1 MPVAFSACVVPRAN
15 EAFAGV
21 TAIETSVGGTV
32 RLVEPEIAPKVAAM
46 DVLPATNP
54 LASPAALIEATP
66 EVEELHATLPVRF
79 WVLLSEYVPVAT
91 NCSVAPAVTEEFA
104 GVTAIETR
112 LAAVPVPVKATV
124 CGLLLALSA
133 KLKVPLRVPSALG
146 EKITDA
152 VQLAPAARVSGL
164 IGQVDV
170 TLKSV
175 RLLVT
180 AVMLSVEDWLLVSVT
195 VCAALDVPNDWL
207 RNVRLVGLAV
217 AATIPTPVR
226 LTAGLI
232 VALSLMVRVPVRV
245 PATAGSK
252 NSDTLQFDPAASVFG
267 VSGHVV
273 VSE

>member
-15 EAFAGV
+15 EALAGV
-21 TAIETSVGGTV
+21 TAIETSVGGVTV
-32 RLVEPEIAPKVAAM
+32 RLVEPEIAPKVAPM
-46 DVLPATNP
+46 EVLPATSP
-54 LASPAALIEATP
+54 LANPAALIEATP
-66 EVEELHATLPVRF
+66 AFEELHATLPVRF

-91 NCSVAPAVTEEFA
+91 NCCVAPAVIEGFA

-133 KLKVPLRVPSALG
+133 KLKAPLRVPSALG
-146 EKITDA
+146 EKVTVA
-152 VQLAPAARVSGL
+152 VQLAPAASVVGL
-164 IGQVDV
+164 IGQVVV

-175 RLLVT
+175 RLLLRL
-180 AVMLSVEDWLLVSVT
+180 VMLSVEDWLLVSVA
-195 VCAALDVPNDWL
+195 VCAALDVPNDWPA
-207 RNVRLVGLAV
+207 NVRLVGLAL

-226 LTAGLI
+226 LTVGLI

-245 PATAGSK
+245 PATEGSK
-252 NSDTLQFDPAASVFG
+252 NTDTLQLDPAESVFG

-273 VSE
+273 V